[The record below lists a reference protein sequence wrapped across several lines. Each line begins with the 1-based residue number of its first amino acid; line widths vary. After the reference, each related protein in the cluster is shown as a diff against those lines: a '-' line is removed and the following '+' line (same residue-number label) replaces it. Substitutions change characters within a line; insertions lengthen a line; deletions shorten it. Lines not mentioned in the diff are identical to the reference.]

1 MSISAMTK
9 VTKLAEQHLWCIEL
23 RANGTISLDLG
34 LKRETVASERALVFA
49 AVLTIEVMVG
59 KIGNIIIR
67 MEDVKSTF
75 ELLRTKQST
84 FELLRTKISTFE
96 LLRTKTQDCNTD
108 STTTRTTLPSNSDLV
123 DLCDEPEDGPGRF
136 ERVVIGRPSV

>member
-9 VTKLAEQHLWCIEL
+9 VIKLAEQHLWCIEI

-34 LKRETVASERALVFA
+34 LKRETVASERAHVFA
-49 AVLTIEVMVG
+49 AVLTIEVVVG
-59 KIGNIIIR
+59 KIGNIITR

-75 ELLRTKQST
+75 D
-84 FELLRTKISTFE
+84 FLRTKI
-96 LLRTKTQDCNTD
+96 QDFCTD

-123 DLCDEPEDGPGRF
+123 DLCDEPEDSPGRF
-136 ERVVIGRPSV
+136 EQVVIWQPSV

>member
-84 FELLRTKISTFE
+84 FELLRTK
-96 LLRTKTQDCNTD
+96 TQDCNTD